1 MHRILIATDFST
13 RSDRALRR
21 GFLLAHQASANII
34 LLHVVDDDQPRQIVE
49 AHRSETTTLLDE
61 LCKTARDKD
70 RLNCETRVVIGDPFQ
85 GIAQAS
91 EDLRADIV
99 LLGPHRRQLLR
110 DIFLGTTAERTIR
123 ASAKPVLMANG
134 FPTGQY
140 RTVLIAM
147 DFSACSVAAAQ
158 AAKHLGLLEQSRTIS
173 LHVMDETTGPLALAS
188 LPMQEVRLRQMQEEE
203 RTHERLSELMAKIG
217 VGGSVHVMRP
227 KEESTPM
234 AIHSWGKTLNADLIV
249 VGTHGRSGLQ
259 KWMLGS
265 VAEGVLAHAT
275 ADVLAVSAGK
285 PNSDA

>member
-1 MHRILIATDFST
+1 M
-13 RSDRALRR
+13 
-21 GFLLAHQASANII
+21 
-34 LLHVVDDDQPRQIVE
+34 VE

-61 LCKTARDKD
+61 LCKTARGEDG
-70 RLNCETRVVIGDPFQ
+70 LNCESRVVIGDPFQ

-99 LLGPHRRQLLR
+99 VLGPHRRQLLR

-123 ASAKPVLMANG
+123 TSGKPVLMANG
-134 FPTGQY
+134 FPAGQY

-158 AAKHLGLLEQSRTIS
+158 AAKQLGLLEQSRAIS
-173 LHVMDETTGPLALAS
+173 LHVMDETSGPLALAS
-188 LPMQEVRLRQMQEEE
+188 LPMQELRLRQMQEEE
-203 RTHERLSELMAKIG
+203 RTHEKLSELMAKIG
-217 VGGSVHVMRP
+217 VGGSLHVVRP

-234 AIHSWGKTLNADLIV
+234 AIHSWSKTLKADLIV
-249 VGTHGRSGLQ
+249 VGTHGRSGFQ

-275 ADVLAVSAGK
+275 ADVLAVSTRE
-285 PNSDA
+285 PNSDALP